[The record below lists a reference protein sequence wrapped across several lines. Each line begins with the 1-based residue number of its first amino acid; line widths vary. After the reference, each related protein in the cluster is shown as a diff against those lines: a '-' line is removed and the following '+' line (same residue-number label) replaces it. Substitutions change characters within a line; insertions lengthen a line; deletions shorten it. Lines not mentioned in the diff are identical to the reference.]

1 MMMMML
7 MMMMAP
13 VTKML
18 VAKRATMTGR
28 SVSGSRGPADAA
40 VAAAAPIRIP
50 FRIPFQIPILCAMS
64 SPGPS
69 RRRCPVP
76 VGWTA
81 ARRRRAGYADR

>member
-7 MMMMAP
+7 MMMAP

-28 SVSGSRGPADAA
+28 SVSGSRAPADAA

-50 FRIPFQIPILCAMS
+50 FQILLQILNLCATL
-64 SPGPS
+64 SPDPS
-69 RRRCPVP
+69 CRRCPVP